1 MSGKNVLLIGLIL
14 VSLNSC
20 SVRKMVMTRFTET
33 LSSQQSTVF
42 TSDDDPQLIA
52 EALPFTIKLYESLAS
67 KDSLNPELQLATGK
81 LFCLY
86 AQAFVSFPGDTL
98 HDSLQA
104 EKKAAGKRAKKLFL
118 RGRDYIL
125 RGLDIKHPGFK
136 NGIFSRSADSLLAIT
151 DINDTAYLYW
161 GAVCWTS
168 AIMADRSDLALAMT
182 LKKAVSL
189 AQRVLSLDQ
198 NFGAGAA
205 HEFLAIYFAS
215 APKAMGGDTVK
226 AKEYFSKAVELSGG
240 NKVSPYVYMASS
252 LHLKSKNKEGFTDA
266 LNRAMAVKSPPESP
280 NRLLNT
286 IYQQRAAWMLRN
298 IERFFPE
305 EK

>member
-168 AIMADRSDLALAMT
+168 AIMADRSIGSGYDIKEAA
-182 LKKAVSL
+182 SL
-189 AQRVLSLDQ
+189 AQSASLDRSAQ
-198 NFGAGAA
+198 VPPMNFWQSI
-205 HEFLAIYFAS
+205 L
-215 APKAMGGDTVK
+215 
-226 AKEYFSKAVELSGG
+226 L
-240 NKVSPYVYMASS
+240 
-252 LHLKSKNKEGFTDA
+252 LH
-266 LNRAMAVKSPPESP
+266 R
-280 NRLLNT
+280 RLWGET
-286 IYQQRAAWMLRN
+286 
-298 IERFFPE
+298 P
-305 EK
+305 